1 MATDAALR
9 RLRQKHKGAP
19 LRERPFFIDERSWAV
34 FAAYVHEER
43 TLAQIQESRRI
54 SLRRIR
60 QILLDVDTRLE
71 LPRHGGREWND
82 ITPQSPIE
90 DLALSIRAS
99 NALHNLGCQ
108 SVHDVLRLDLSASLP
123 RLGGKTRV
131 EVLVALERAGFRHP
145 ALDRGAAA
153 GITRVSRRL
162 DRMQERIN
170 LALRSVAKE
179 VGLVQRQLQVWL
191 KK

>member
-19 LRERPFFIDERSWAV
+19 LTERPFFVDERSWAV
-34 FAAYVHEER
+34 FAAYVYDEL
-43 TLAQIQESRRI
+43 TLGQIQERRRI

-60 QILLDVDTRLE
+60 QILREVDTRLE
-71 LPRHGGREWND
+71 LPRNGRPEWTD

-90 DLALSIRAS
+90 DLALSIRAR

-108 SVHDVLRLDLSASLP
+108 SVHDVLGLDLSASLP

-131 EVLVALERAGFRHP
+131 EVLVALERAGFRHR

-153 GITRVSRRL
+153 GITSVSRRL

>member
-1 MATDAALR
+1 VATEAALR

-19 LRERPFFIDERSWAV
+19 AGEKPFFIDERSWAV
-34 FAAYVHEER
+34 FAAYVYEDL
-43 TLAQIQESRRI
+43 TLAQIQERMRI
-54 SLRRIR
+54 SLRRMR
-60 QILLDVDTRLE
+60 QILLDVDARLE
-71 LPRHGGREWND
+71 LPRDGGSEWND

-90 DLALSIRAS
+90 DLALSIRAR
-99 NALHNLGCQ
+99 NALHNLGCH
-108 SVHDVLRLDLSASLP
+108 SVHDILQLDLSASLP

-131 EVLVALERAGFRHP
+131 EVVVALQRAGFRHP

-153 GITRVSRRL
+153 GITSVSRRL
-162 DRMQERIN
+162 DRMQERID

-179 VGLVQRQLQVWL
+179 VAAIQRQLQVWL